1 MSNIITQTIEQISK
15 EKNIDSKVIID
26 ALEDAMVAA
35 SRKYYKTNEDI
46 NARFDPE
53 TGMVEIFAVKRVVA
67 QVENPSLEISLE
79 EAKQIDESLEVD
91 DTVEMPKPMDVLGR
105 IAAQTAKQVIL
116 QKVREAE
123 RQNIFNDYSQK
134 IGELVNGVIKRFE
147 GPDMIVDI
155 V

>member
-46 NARFDPE
+46 NARFDTA
-53 TGMVEIFAVKRVVA
+53 TGMVEIFAVYRVVE

-79 EAKQIDESLEVD
+79 EARKID
-91 DTVEMPKPMDVLGR
+91 
-105 IAAQTAKQVIL
+105 
-116 QKVREAE
+116 
-123 RQNIFNDYSQK
+123 
-134 IGELVNGVIKRFE
+134 
-147 GPDMIVDI
+147 
-155 V
+155 